1 MIDFFFL
8 NKILI
13 ILVEAFGSY
22 LVFWVYFANRKAK
35 TNRLFSLMMLFALL
49 WIALC
54 YFSGTLVNDLGLSL
68 FLARLAYGIAIL
80 FMIPFYF
87 FSISFIGEKERLP
100 YLKIIISTGSL
111 ILAWLSTFSDFM
123 AKEMIPATLGGTSI
137 GVVPA
142 LGRGKFFWFGFA
154 FFVALFILFRL
165 TKRYLKSVE
174 AEKTKLQYFLLG
186 ILIFVI
192 ATIIFNIILASW
204 VGDARYYQFGNYS
217 AIFLLAFTAYAIVKR
232 HLFGIKVVLTQLLV
246 GLIAV
251 LLLVNVVGSET
262 PFEYI
267 WKGSLLV
274 VFLLFGYLLIKSIL
288 REIKQKE
295 EFEKMTVSLQ
305 KANVKLKR
313 LDATKTEFIAV
324 ASHQL
329 RTPLTAIRGYISL
342 VRHDHYGH
350 IPKKAQDA
358 LRLVYQASLRL
369 LNLSNRLLDVSRI
382 QLGKISFNPQPVSL
396 VDIISSVVQE
406 LQIQAKEKKLKLVFE
421 KPDQKMPLLSL
432 DVGKIRQVLLNILDN
447 DLKYTQKGGITIYL
461 RSLGGKVR
469 IKIQDTGMG
478 MTPEELG
485 KIFKSFSRG
494 DAGMAFHSA
503 GAGLGLYVAKKFV
516 DLHHG
521 RIWATSPGKG
531 RGSVFW
537 IELPLRLDQA
547 KLKKDLKSFPEGG
560 GEKIPQK

>member
-13 ILVEAFGSY
+13 LLVDTLGIW
-22 LVFWVYFANRKAK
+22 LGFWVYLSNRKAR
-35 TNRLFSLMMLFALL
+35 TNQWFTLMIVFALS
-49 WIALC
+49 WITLC
-54 YFSGTLVNDLGLSL
+54 YFSGILTNNLGFSL
-68 FLARLAYGIAIL
+68 FLGRLAYGAAIL
-80 FMIPFYF
+80 FFIPFYF
-87 FSISFIGEKERLP
+87 FSVNFIKEEKKFL
-100 YLKIIISTGSL
+100 YLKVFILISS
-111 ILAWLSTFSDFM
+111 ISIFFFSVFTDFM
-123 AKEMIPATLGGTSI
+123 AQYMTPVKF
-137 GVVPA
+137 GVVPV
-142 LGRGKFFWFGFA
+142 LGEGKFAYFGFV
-154 FFVALFILFRL
+154 FFVSLFIIARLFI
-165 TKRYLKSVE
+165 KYFKSSKN
-174 AEKTKLQYFLLG
+174 EKLKLQYFLLG
-186 ILIFVI
+186 IFIFVI
-192 ATIIFNIILASW
+192 INLIFNVILAFTEGI
-204 VGDARYYQFGNYS
+204 VRYYQIGNYS

-396 VDIISSVVQE
+396 VDLISSVVQE

-560 GEKIPQK
+560 GEKIP

>member
-1 MIDFFFL
+1 MDFLTFHYLIYFL
-8 NKILI
+8 GGFVGLW
-13 ILVEAFGSY
+13 LSA
-22 LVFWVYFANRKAK
+22 WVYFAGRKK
-35 TNRLFSLMMLFALL
+35 RINQLFASMVLL
-49 WIALC
+49 WIVGEMTP
-54 YFSGTLVNDLGLSL
+54 YFLFRSISL
-68 FLARLAYGIAIL
+68 PQRIIFFLPKLEVFSVFVFFIL
-80 FMIPFYF
+80 FYF
-87 FSISFIGEKERLP
+87 FSMRFLHENRKFPL
-100 YLKIIISTGSL
+100 LNKIIVVSASIGALVAAFTNLFQKSVL
-111 ILAWLSTFSDFM
+111 LSN
-123 AKEMIPATLGGTSI
+123 EMKGLDLKLTLGGKI
-137 GVVPA
+137 FW
-142 LGRGKFFWFGFA
+142 LG
-154 FFVALFILFRL
+154 FVIIVTLFILYRFVVNYFKSKPKDRL
-165 TKRYLKSVE
+165 RI
-174 AEKTKLQYFLLG
+174 QYFLFG
-186 ILIFVI
+186 IL
-192 ATIIFNIILASW
+192 SW
-204 VGDARYYQFGNYS
+204 VAINLVFNVFFPLIEDTFRYAMWGNYS
-217 AIFLLAFTAYAIVKR
+217 ILVLFGFTAYAIVKR

-251 LLLVNVVGSET
+251 LLLVNVVGSDT
-262 PFEYI
+262 PFEYT

-295 EFEKMTVSLQ
+295 EFKKMATNLQ
-305 KANVKLKR
+305 KANVKLKQ

-461 RSLGGKVR
+461 RSLDGRVR

-560 GEKIPQK
+560 GEKIP